1 MPVRPRAHRWGRRRP
16 MKVRVRV
23 FYPALQRLLG
33 GELETEADGSTVGE
47 CLDDLVRRFPGAGRL
62 LFDARGQLLR
72 QVYVFV
78 NQESTSKAE
87 YTRPLTERDHLIIA
101 ALAMGG

>member
-1 MPVRPRAHRWGRRRP
+1 MS
-16 MKVRVRV
+16 VRVRV

-33 GELETEADGSTVGE
+33 DTNEAVAEGSTVGE
-47 CLDDLVRRFPGAGRL
+47 CLGDLVQRHPGADKL
-62 LFDARGQLLR
+62 LFDARGCLLR

-78 NQESTSKAE
+78 NAESTAKAA
-87 YTRPLTERDHLIIA
+87 YSRPVTERDTLIIA